1 MIVLFQMTSEE
12 NSAEMNGVASEG
24 EENAD
29 DATHKK
35 SLELQEQSM
44 GPLKED
50 LADWIAKT
58 LGKEKKTKTKTK
70 KKKQK
75 QKQKTNVT
83 GNRGF
88 LISAD
93 IQENSI
99 IFVENIC
106 FD

>member
-1 MIVLFQMTSEE
+1 MTSEE
-12 NSAEMNGVASEG
+12 NSVEMNGVAGEG

-58 LGKEKKTKTKTK
+58 LGKEKKPQKTPP
-70 KKKQK
+70 KKKQ
-75 QKQKTNVT
+75 TEVT

-99 IFVENIC
+99 VFVENIC